1 MSAITRLIAISDCVT
16 LLALRDG
23 ADLKGIRVSSH
34 LKLYFQSIMMWRIFD
49 DKWINRIHG
58 RLDRGRRRR
67 RWQPGLRIGFE
78 LASAHWGHGLATEG
92 AREAIRF
99 GWARTPL
106 TRIISATAAGHLA
119 SRRVMEKC
127 GLAFQAE
134 ITFRGAEVAWHAID
148 RPERGLPAGPSL
160 GP

>member
-1 MSAITRLIAISDCVT
+1 MATRSANRLRARVR
-16 LLALRDG
+16 ALG
-23 ADLKGIRVSSH
+23 ARPC
-34 LKLYFQSIMMWRIFD
+34 
-49 DKWINRIHG
+49 
-58 RLDRGRRRR
+58 DR
-67 RWQPGLRIGFE
+67 
-78 LASAHWGHGLATEG
+78 G